1 MVYIQ
6 QGFVYIAEGILRIFT
21 LGQGQIPKD
30 RHNTYI
36 PLTDQE
42 SFQKDREALQSDWDT
57 IFKQN
62 IRGK

>member
-1 MVYIQ
+1 MGYIH
-6 QGFVYIAEGILRIFT
+6 QGFVYIAGGILRIFT

-30 RHNTYI
+30 GQDTHK
-36 PLTDQE
+36 PLTDKE

-57 IFKQN
+57 LFKPN